1 MESAHRRASGAA
13 ARRKILTV
21 PKSEWIFMRVV
32 PVRTKTFSIRRLD
45 GDRFGCGATL
55 TRGSGVPGQ
64 QLTAAKSRL
73 AIYISGKSCNQAP
86 AVVFVPGVAEHGQQ
100 PCAQKEDGAGFRCRG
115 WVGGFGCQHDIVS
128 VPAGIGGD
136 YPFLAAI
143 VEERVTDGERSGL
156 RAVIQDEVAGAILR
170 VEAVGKLYI

>member
-1 MESAHRRASGAA
+1 MGNVHRRASGAA
-13 ARRKILTV
+13 ARRKILRV

-64 QLTAAKSRL
+64 QLSAVNSWL

-86 AVVFVPGVAEHGQQ
+86 AVALFPALPRTPSHPAPRERVVLGSGVAGG
-100 PCAQKEDGAGFRCRG
+100 PAASGGA
-115 WVGGFGCQHDIVS
+115 H
-128 VPAGIGGD
+128 
-136 YPFLAAI
+136 
-143 VEERVTDGERSGL
+143 T
-156 RAVIQDEVAGAILR
+156 
-170 VEAVGKLYI
+170 

>member
-64 QLTAAKSRL
+64 QLTAANSWL

-86 AVVFVPGVAEHGQQ
+86 AVVFVPGVAADGQP
-100 PCAQKEDGAGFRCRG
+100 PCAPKEGWAGFRGPGR
-115 WVGGFGCQHDIVS
+115 VGGFGVRDGT
-128 VPAGIGGD
+128 VPVPPGIAAEC
-136 YPFLAAI
+136 PFLAA
-143 VEERVTDGERSGL
+143 
-156 RAVIQDEVAGAILR
+156 
-170 VEAVGKLYI
+170 